1 MWLLKEQLYRMIQ
14 TQIRISSTCSSIIG
28 KYISF
33 EMSPHAALAHLHLFC
48 FMCGLLWPALL
59 LDNNVRRVACSAVKS
74 ITASTAVTAMCLPLD
89 IFISYANTDPMEP
102 VIIHQELSPNGNCF
116 CPAHSLFISMDRSG
130 SKRLHH
136 KHTVSLIPLF
146 ISLFVHILKQG
157 KTQAFF
163 YAALRPSCFTSSSL
177 VLIKHL
183 GRCWYP
189 CSLLTLMG
197 NLCIRHTHSECTFH
211 KWEEHVLRRS
221 WRQHFMINMTSD
233 MTCKRTPTQTG
244 ECARISEEVIATSS
258 YVWCF
263 IQITR
268 RGQRH
273 QTNMLS

>member
-59 LDNNVRRVACSAVKS
+59 LDNNVRRVACSAVES
-74 ITASTAVTAMCLPLD
+74 ITATTAVTAMCLPLD

-116 CPAHSLFISMDRSG
+116 CPAHALFITLDRSG
-130 SKRLHH
+130 SKRLHCFH
-136 KHTVSLIPLF
+136 SLW
-146 ISLFVHILKQG
+146 VHILKQG

-163 YAALRPSCFTSSSL
+163 YAALRSSCFTSSSL

-183 GRCWYP
+183 RRCWYP
-189 CSLLTLMG
+189 CSLLTLMR
-197 NLCIRHTHSECTFH
+197 NLCIRHTHS
-211 KWEEHVLRRS
+211 
-221 WRQHFMINMTSD
+221 
-233 MTCKRTPTQTG
+233 
-244 ECARISEEVIATSS
+244 VICELCTSS
-258 YVWCF
+258 
-263 IQITR
+263 QMR
-268 RGQRH
+268 RKCIKEELEAAFH
-273 QTNMLS
+273 DKYDKWYDV